1 MFGDDQDPL
10 VMTALVRS
18 GRSFWTRLRRWSVAE
33 QRNKAIACEW
43 VVGLR
48 TVNEDKRFDNRST
61 KIKREAVTTNGYE
74 FCEKHADAMRM
85 MR

>member
-1 MFGDDQDPL
+1 MFGDDPNPT
-10 VMTALVRS
+10 VMTERVGF
-18 GRSFWTRLRRWSVAE
+18 GRSFRTKLRRWSVAE

-48 TVNEDKRFDNRST
+48 TVNEDKRYDNTST

-74 FCEKHADAMRM
+74 VL
-85 MR
+85 